1 MARRNDP
8 LARALSL
15 LGPLEGRIMKLVWG
29 ARVREPFVVRDV
41 LVLTPDLAYTTVMTT
56 LNRLADKRV
65 LRVTKGRSNEAS
77 RYRANGDVRT
87 FLANS
92 GRAEADRLVE
102 RYGEA
107 ALAAFADHLDQLGP
121 STRKALERLRSR

>member
-1 MARRNDP
+1 
-8 LARALSL
+8 
-15 LGPLEGRIMKLVWG
+15 MKLVWG